1 MCIPSIGTMD
11 SVPSRPVFYD
21 SVNSSYPWKQM
32 VTVMHFCFYDASGL
46 NESQYLPT
54 GAEFQLLQYTGQ
66 IKLFGFCD
74 VRLISFYLIYAVNL
88 YILISE

>member
-1 MCIPSIGTMD
+1 
-11 SVPSRPVFYD
+11 
-21 SVNSSYPWKQM
+21 M
-32 VTVMHFCFYDASGL
+32 VTVMQFWFYYASGL

-66 IKLFGFCD
+66 IQLFGFCD
-74 VRLISFYLIYAVNL
+74 VRLIYIYLIYAGNL